1 MKKSNIFEWV
11 LIITIIITICAGSY
25 ESYTQRYIP
34 DQSILSHL
42 HSYGYL
48 KDYPVIYEPSK
59 GIWHPVGWTGSFMM
73 VVMMLYSARKR
84 IPFLRSLGSMRH
96 WLSAHIF
103 LGILGPILVTF
114 HTTFKFG
121 GLIATSFWCMVVTVV
136 FGILGRYIYVQI
148 PRDIS
153 GVEIDVKDIEKS
165 LEAFDKEL
173 GKHLEQKAL
182 SETIKSITT
191 ADDRVKNISPLK
203 AFLFMV
209 NTDVKNIFMIFRVR
223 GLLKKQQHLDRKTRK
238 EVLFCLKKKGVLIR
252 RKNLLT
258 ASHRLLHY
266 WHVLHVP
273 LAMVMFAIMFL
284 HVIVY
289 YIFRVGA

>member
-1 MKKSNIFEWV
+1 
-11 LIITIIITICAGSY
+11 
-25 ESYTQRYIP
+25 
-34 DQSILSHL
+34 
-42 HSYGYL
+42 
-48 KDYPVIYEPSK
+48 
-59 GIWHPVGWTGSFMM
+59 MM
-73 VVMMLYSARKR
+73 VVMMFYSARKR

-103 LGILGPILVTF
+103 LGIMGPILVTF

-153 GVEIDVKDIEKS
+153 GVEIDVKDIDSKIET
-165 LEAFDKEL
+165 FDKEL
-173 GKHLEQKAL
+173 GKHIDLKVFNGALKSIITADEKVKGISVLKAL
-182 SETIKSITT
+182 LFMITT
-191 ADDRVKNISPLK
+191 DIN
-203 AFLFMV
+203 
-209 NTDVKNIFMIFRVR
+209 NIFMIRRVR
-223 GLLKKQQHLDRKTRK
+223 GILKRQQHLDRRTRK
-238 EVLFCLKKKGVLIR
+238 DVLYCIKKKGVLIR

>member
-11 LIITIIITICAGSY
+11 LIITVIITICVGSY
-25 ESYTQRYIP
+25 ESYTQKYIP
-34 DQSILSHL
+34 DQSMLSYL
-42 HSYGYL
+42 HSHGYL

-59 GIWHPVGWTGSFMM
+59 GIWHPVGWTGSLMM
-73 VVMMLYSARKR
+73 VVMMLYSVRKR
-84 IPFLRSLGSMRH
+84 IPFLRSFGSMRH
-96 WLSAHIF
+96 WLSSHIF

-121 GLIATSFWCMVVTVV
+121 GLIATSFWCMVVTVI

-153 GVEIDVKDIEKS
+153 GVEIGVKEIETKID
-165 LEAFDKEL
+165 AFDKEL
-173 GKHLEQKAL
+173 GKHLGQKAL
-182 SETIKSITT
+182 SDTLKSITT
-191 ADDRVKNISPLK
+191 ADDKGKDISPLI
-203 AFLFMV
+203 ALLYMV
-209 NTDVKNIFMIFRVR
+209 KTDVKNIFMIFRVS
-223 GLLKKQQHLDRKTRK
+223 GLIRKQHHLDRKTRK
-238 EVLFCLKKKGVLIR
+238 EVIYCIKKKGLLIR

-258 ASHRLLHY
+258 TSHRLLHY

-284 HVIVY
+284 HILVY
-289 YIFRVGA
+289 YMFRVGA

>member
-11 LIITIIITICAGSY
+11 LVITVIITICAGSY

-34 DQSILSHL
+34 DESILSYL

-48 KDYPVIYEPSK
+48 KNYPVLYEPSK
-59 GIWHPVGWTGSFMM
+59 GIWHPIGWTGSCMM

-84 IPFLRSLGSMRH
+84 IPLLRSMGSLRH

-103 LGILGPILVTF
+103 LGIMGPILVTF

-153 GVEIDVKDIEKS
+153 GVEISVKEIENKI
-165 LEAFDKEL
+165 ETFDKEL
-173 GKHLEQKAL
+173 GKHLGEKAL
-182 SETIKSITT
+182 SETLRSITT
-191 ADDRVKNISPLK
+191 VDDKGKDISPLI
-203 AFLFMV
+203 ALLFMV
-209 NTDVKNIFMIFRVR
+209 KTDVKNIFMIFRIK
-223 GLLKKQQHLDRKTRK
+223 GLLKKQEQLDRKKRK
-238 EVLFCLKKKGVLIR
+238 EVINCLTKKGVLIR

-258 ASHRLLHY
+258 TSHRLLHY

-273 LAMVMFAIMFL
+273 LAMVMFTIMFL

-289 YIFRVGA
+289 YLFRVGA